1 MINYKRVKSD
11 IVEIAKISENN
22 GDGITRT
29 AYSKEDKLTKEYLI
43 KEVKKL
49 GLEVFEDSIGT
60 LFARK
65 NGKEKNLP
73 SVMFGSHY
81 DSVFNGGRFDG
92 VVGVVTALEVLRT
105 LVEEGYENYYP
116 LDLIMMNAEEGET
129 FGPST
134 GVTNSRAIV
143 GTLTEEEL
151 DSVKNRHGQTKRE
164 AMIEYGLDPNLEECK
179 WEKGSIKDFVE
190 VHIEQGPVLENTNKT
205 IGIVGYLPGIGR
217 YKIKFKGE
225 KSDSTAKMSERKDAL
240 LAASYFTVKF
250 NEYMSDLGEDITGS
264 VNQMNISPNSNQFV
278 ADEVECRIEIR
289 TFSTQLLEN
298 LDIREKINSLLNE
311 TKNKFKVDYKLED
324 MRRINY
330 PNPTPPSVMDEDNT
344 KLIEKIC
351 KDKEIDYMFLNN
363 GTGHDSMIMTDF
375 TKTNMIYVPSRDG
388 VSHSPEEHTNFEDIY
403 KCTDVLYEFIKELSK
418 K

>member
-1 MINYKRVKSD
+1 MINYKRIKND
-11 IVEIAKISENN
+11 IEEIAKISEDN

-29 AYSKEDKLTKEYLI
+29 AYSKEDRLTKEYLI
-43 KEVKKL
+43 NEVKKL
-49 GLEVFEDSIGT
+49 GLEIYEDSIGT

-81 DSVFNGGRFDG
+81 DSVFNGGRYDG
-92 VVGVVTALEVLRT
+92 VVGIVTALEVMRAI
-105 LVEEGYENYYP
+105 VEEGYENYYP

-143 GTLTEEEL
+143 GTLTEKEL

-164 AMIEYGLDPNLEECK
+164 AMIEYGLEPNLEDCK
-179 WEKGSIKDFVE
+179 WEKGSIKNFVE

-217 YKIKFKGE
+217 YKIKFKGD
-225 KSDSTAKMSERKDAL
+225 KADSTAKMSERKDAL

-250 NEYMSDLGEDITGS
+250 NEYISGLGEDITGS

-289 TFSTQLLEN
+289 TFSIELLKN
-298 LDIREKINSLLNE
+298 LDISEKINKILDE
-311 TKNKFKVDYKLED
+311 TKNRFNVDYMLED
-324 MRRINY
+324 MRRVNY
-330 PNPTPPSVMDEDNT
+330 PNPTPPSMMDEDNT

-351 KDKEIDYMFLNN
+351 KEKEIDYMFLNN

-375 TKTNMIYVPSRDG
+375 TKTNMIYVPSKDG
-388 VSHSPEEHTNFEDIY
+388 VSHCPQEYTNYEDIY